1 MDESG
6 GDILVSKIEHIG
18 IVVKNLEAS
27 MKKYTS
33 LLGLEVAEI
42 EEVNVEN
49 VINRVAFLPV
59 GETDIELVE
68 TSGTKGLA
76 AGFLKERGEGIHHI
90 ALEVKDLD
98 MIFEKLKSQ
107 GTEFMW
113 DRIIDGARG
122 SRAAFFKAEEF
133 NGVYIEL
140 VEKNDRPGDIS

>member
-1 MDESG
+1 M
-6 GDILVSKIEHIG
+6 VTKIEHIG
-18 IVVKNLEAS
+18 IVVDKLEES

-33 LLGLEVAEI
+33 LLDLEVVEI
-42 EEVNVEN
+42 EEIKVEN

-68 TSGTKGLA
+68 TSGATGLA
-76 AGFLKERGEGIHHI
+76 ADFLRERGEGIHHI
-90 ALEVKDLD
+90 ALEVEDLD
-98 MIFEKLKSQ
+98 MTFEKLKSQ

-140 VEKNDRPGDIS
+140 VEKT